1 MPQGISPNPLNK
13 ISEVYL
19 SQISEHHKKDADG
32 NTIPHEDELDEAKV
46 DQGKDDASKVNTR
59 NQRAFGNRRGSKGG
73 GHTGDDMEA
82 RRYNTEKGRGVKMR
96 GKKDKTP
103 VNYHKRDRDKAVD
116 ELLGGTKKK
125 EPTYLQK
132 KARQV
137 DIKRKIKSG
146 YYEEVEVD
154 EAKKPMVKVKLK
166 DPSKIKVKVTD
177 IGPGGKEYVRKNEMD
192 EAMAMKPSNLK
203 KKAKLGAALD
213 RLQALKVAKKKR
225 EMGEEIENEGVQ
237 YGIFKGD
244 GKPKGAMAAF
254 GKKDKAKKDKKIKM
268 EALSNWK
275 EDYVWEA
282 DEEQMEKEV
291 KEKKVK
297 NKIIINPKLGEA
309 VEELGGQLL
318 DVQEM
323 NGDKKEEDPQ
333 MKSKMLRQRQLKKQV
348 LLRKLQ
354 AVRQTGGEDIV
365 ASYEP
370 EGEQLDEYGNPRVGA
385 RLRVARAID
394 KVNPNPK
401 MGSKRTAISNKLKM
415 SAIKAETKRREQK
428 ENPYSAGKKVRM
440 ALGMS
445 NEDYIPEEG
454 YDIARD
460 MGKIPP
466 TKDKKDAT
474 TMPPSKEME
483 KTRKVY
489 KGPSALDIVK
499 ADIRKKY
506 GKGAIMGEA
515 KVDEKT
521 PEHKRATARDKR
533 YGNPHGS
540 LELGGGI
547 RKDRRADHE
556 ARRGVKTKVKSYHDP
571 LELDRDKVK
580 QFRKN
585 KGMGVK

>member
-46 DQGKDDASKVNTR
+46 DQGRSDYGKASIR
-59 NQRAFGNRRGSKGG
+59 NYRRMGP
-73 GHTGDDMEA
+73 GHDEPGMFDPEGKRGKAIEKRREEHKA
-82 RRYNTEKGRGVKMR
+82 RRGVK
-96 GKKDKTP
+96 GAKVPAYK
-103 VNYHKRDRDKAVD
+103 V
-116 ELLGGTKKK
+116 
-125 EPTYLQK
+125 
-132 KARQV
+132 
-137 DIKRKIKSG
+137 
-146 YYEEVEVD
+146 EEVEV
-154 EAKKPMVKVKLK
+154 
-166 DPSKIKVKVTD
+166 
-177 IGPGGKEYVRKNEMD
+177 D
-192 EAMAMKPSNLK
+192 EAMAMKPSNMK

-213 RLQALKVAKKKR
+213 RLQALKVAKKKK
-225 EMGEEIENEGVQ
+225 EMGEEIENEGIQ

-254 GKKDKAKKDKKIKM
+254 GEKKKKEKKVKM

-323 NGDKKEEDPQ
+323 SGAQGAKEDDAQ
-333 MKSKMLRQRQLKKQV
+333 LKSKMLRQRQLKKQV

-370 EGEQLDEYGNPRVGA
+370 EGEQLDENPLAAIKQRLNKIKTNMSNTGKEIQDTSVNFIKGLGVIQKAIKNPGTGLNPNTREALRLNKQLNQSYEPQGEQLDEYGNPRVGA

-394 KVNPNPK
+394 SVNPRPK
-401 MGSKRTAISNKLKM
+401 VGSKRTAISNKLKM

-428 ENPYSAGKKVRM
+428 ENPYSVGKKVRM

-454 YDIARD
+454 YDILRD

-466 TKDKKDAT
+466 TKGKKDAT
-474 TMPPSKEME
+474 TMPRSSQPQKP
-483 KTRKVY
+483 T
-489 KGPSALDIVK
+489 KGKSALDIVK

-506 GKGAIMGEA
+506 GKDAIMDVG
-515 KVDEKT
+515 KK
-521 PEHKRATARDKR
+521 
-533 YGNPHGS
+533 
-540 LELGGGI
+540 
-547 RKDRRADHE
+547 
-556 ARRGVKTKVKSYHDP
+556 
-571 LELDRDKVK
+571 
-580 QFRKN
+580 
-585 KGMGVK
+585 